1 MFDRMSPEKLAR
13 VRRQGVTTNELNAL
27 AHVASGY
34 GGNGA
39 SATNAEKRIAEG
51 LLIDKVGPGKAK
63 QLVRQ
68 ARRRVV
74 KDTF

>member
-1 MFDRMSPEKLAR
+1 MFDRMKPEKLAR
-13 VRRQGVTTNELNAL
+13 AKRQSVTTNELNAL

-39 SATNAEKRIAEG
+39 SATNAEKRIAQD
-51 LLIDKVGPGKAK
+51 LLLDKVGEREAK
-63 QLVRQ
+63 KLIGQ